1 MSVIIRTATPGSAQL
16 PRIIGGR
23 AAGPEEWDQWSE
35 EPGHDLVA
43 QDDSRVVGGLHVSLV
58 SRSEAWLENLRVH
71 PDVWG
76 RGIAVQLVKEG
87 EAVARRYGA
96 AVARTAIPA
105 HEYAAQAVAER
116 AGYKPSLRCVV
127 VEAPLPSGPAHVP
140 YDAPVHALGPDR
152 ASDLIRF
159 LESTPALAA
168 WHRLV
173 PLGWRFRRIALDL
186 VRRLLKDHRALA
198 ALHPGAQAGGGQ
210 AGAPSTVPREAVV
223 LAGLDGSPA
232 RMLAVLCKCYAN

>member
-76 RGIAVQLVKEG
+76 RGIAVHLVKEG

-116 AGYKPSLRCVV
+116 AGYKPLVRCRRGRRAWRGRGGVGPGRDPARVAGPTRSRVCGPGLRRLETRGPPRATRARGREEGV
-127 VEAPLPSGPAHVP
+127 VEDKKTSEVPQRSSG
-140 YDAPVHALGPDR
+140 L
-152 ASDLIRF
+152 F
-159 LESTPALAA
+159 L
-168 WHRLV
+168 
-173 PLGWRFRRIALDL
+173 
-186 VRRLLKDHRALA
+186 
-198 ALHPGAQAGGGQ
+198 
-210 AGAPSTVPREAVV
+210 
-223 LAGLDGSPA
+223 
-232 RMLAVLCKCYAN
+232 